1 MNKLFQLGAVLV
13 MSLVAL
19 AGMTQPAQA
28 ISLELDSLLLASGL
42 NPAPSLGWMH
52 ITSSDSIPGALNV
65 KIELTYASDAQI
77 IGFAINASPALEAT
91 PGLHEGTG
99 IINIYNGFFA
109 GNGYPGAFDIAF
121 LALGGPI
128 EGGMFETTIT
138 HSFLSNLDPH
148 DYNFPDTLGN
158 VYAAVALG
166 NLYGGLDEF
175 GAIDGFGIAAASQP
189 ASLPA
194 PAPLMLIGCSL
205 LGFGLWRRTQ
215 QIGC

>member
-1 MNKLFQLGAVLV
+1 MNTLFRLGAVLV
-13 MSLVAL
+13 LSLAVL
-19 AGMTQPAQA
+19 AGMNQPAQA
-28 ISLELDSLLLASGL
+28 ITLTLDSLLLPGGL
-42 NPAPSLGWMH
+42 VAAPELGFMH
-52 ITSSDSIPGALNV
+52 INNSMTIPGALDI

-77 IGFAINASPALEAT
+77 IAFGINASPALEAT
-91 PGLHEGTG
+91 PGLHEGAS
-99 IINIYNGFFA
+99 IVNVYNGITT
-109 GNGYPGAFDIAF
+109 GTGYPGAFDIAWF
-121 LALGGPI
+121 GGPI
-128 EGGMFETTIT
+128 SGGMLETTIT

-194 PAPLMLIGCSL
+194 PAPLVLIGCSL
-205 LGFGLWRRTQ
+205 LGFSVWRRAQ
-215 QIGC
+215 QSAC